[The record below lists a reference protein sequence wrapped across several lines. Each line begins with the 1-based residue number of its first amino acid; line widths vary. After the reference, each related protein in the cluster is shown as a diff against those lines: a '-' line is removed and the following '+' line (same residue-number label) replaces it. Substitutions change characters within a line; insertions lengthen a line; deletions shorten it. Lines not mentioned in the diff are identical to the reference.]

1 MKEFKFVMNDYEN
14 VCYVFVDINMPPID
28 TLHLIESKGRVT
40 GNLIKRW
47 MSQSIS
53 AKSRLGYYNTNLDKV
68 KEIYNTYYDI
78 IVDELNKS
86 YLKDTLELPDKITGF
101 YLHSGLNEI
110 SKVGQASNENR
121 FGIVYS
127 EEQAKGMAAFCEA
140 SQILPI
146 YNEGWEPDWST
157 TDDKW
162 FIQTIN
168 NKLKVYC
175 TFEFHRFLVFETEEK
190 ARLFLKEKIDLI
202 TNLSKAG
209 II

>member
-1 MKEFKFVMNDYEN
+1 
-14 VCYVFVDINMPPID
+14 
-28 TLHLIESKGRVT
+28 
-40 GNLIKRW
+40 
-47 MSQSIS
+47 
-53 AKSRLGYYNTNLDKV
+53 
-68 KEIYNTYYDI
+68 
-78 IVDELNKS
+78 
-86 YLKDTLELPDKITGF
+86 
-101 YLHSGLNEI
+101 
-110 SKVGQASNENR
+110 
-121 FGIVYS
+121 VYS